1 MKGDL
6 ITKLPYR
13 SVLIFLFLSSL
24 LSLSACATKSTLS
37 TRASQVRLVS
47 ALEAHAVEGQ
57 CKFLGN
63 VSAIDR
69 YHWSWLFWGNLYG
82 GYWDYDNKA
91 LNELLDHAAE
101 LGATHVFV
109 NLGNGRELRGEAYC
123 CAYCRGPDGRPD
135 TEYCE
140 DEKGALIEGLCQDAE
155 SGVTGT
161 AHCEDAEGDDQDT
174 CKENGGKWVPALTQ
188 AACESRGNQWIP
200 KPEDRK
206 PCEKVKGIWFMKAK
220 DQISCEAKG
229 GQWVINEEVLRLL
242 PLKLKK
248 MQE

>member
-1 MKGDL
+1 MKGDV
-6 ITKLPYR
+6 TKKLSDR
-13 SVLIFLFLSSL
+13 SVLLFVGLLFL

-63 VSAIDR
+63 VAAIDR
-69 YHWSWLFWGNLYG
+69 YRWSWLFWDNLYG

-123 CAYCRGPDGRPD
+123 CADCRGPDGRPD

-140 DEKGALIEGLCQDAE
+140 DKKGAEIEGLCQDAE
-155 SGVTGT
+155 SGVTG
-161 AHCEDAEGDDQDT
+161 AAYCADAAGDDPNA
-174 CKENGGKWVPALTQ
+174 CKENGGQWIPAWTQ
-188 AACESRGNQWIP
+188 AACESRGNRWIP

-206 PCEKVKGIWFMKAK
+206 SCQKIDGIWIMKAK

-248 MQE
+248 KQE